1 MRHFGPAFWTKWKLD
16 VANIQHSTD
25 RAVLIRI
32 PHLAYKDYVFWFPKA
47 MIKRFANTSERVRIV
62 IPPLFNVTIQKGR
75 QKYVVPAEFAFSCI
89 TNPERHQE
97 NTIELERAY
106 REYAGF

>member
-1 MRHFGPAFWTKWKLD
+1 
-16 VANIQHSTD
+16 
-25 RAVLIRI
+25 
-32 PHLAYKDYVFWFPKA
+32 
-47 MIKRFANTSERVRIV
+47 VRIV
-62 IPPLFNVTIQKGR
+62 IPPLFNVTIQKGQ

-106 REYAGF
+106 RENTGF

>member
-1 MRHFGPAFWTKWKLD
+1 M
-16 VANIQHSTD
+16 VNIQHSTD

-32 PHLAYKDYVFWFPKA
+32 PHSAYKDYVFWFPKA

-62 IPPLFNVTIQKGR
+62 IPPLFNVAIQKGQ

-89 TNPERHQE
+89 TNPERHRE

>member
-16 VANIQHSTD
+16 VVNIRHSTD
-25 RAVLIRI
+25 KAVLIHI
-32 PHLAYKDYVFWFPKA
+32 PHSAYKDYVFWFPKA
-47 MIKRFANTSERVRIV
+47 MIKRFRNTNERVRIV
-62 IPPLFNVTIQKGR
+62 IPPLFNVTIQKGQ

-89 TNPERHQE
+89 TNPEQHQE

>member
-16 VANIQHSTD
+16 VVNIQHSTD

-32 PHLAYKDYVFWFPKA
+32 PHSAYKDYVFWFPKA
-47 MIKRFANTSERVRIV
+47 MIKRSANTSERVRIV
-62 IPPLFNVTIQKGR
+62 IPPLFNVMIQKGQ

-89 TNPERHQE
+89 TNPERHQG

>member
-1 MRHFGPAFWTKWKLD
+1 MVFESGHKKQAYMLERSIEFMKSITFYYFM
-16 VANIQHSTD
+16 NIT
-25 RAVLIRI
+25 V
-32 PHLAYKDYVFWFPKA
+32 
-47 MIKRFANTSERVRIV
+47 ANTSERVRIV
-62 IPPLFNVTIQKGR
+62 IPPLFNVTIQKGQ

-106 REYAGF
+106 RENTGF

>member
-16 VANIQHSTD
+16 VVNIQLSTD

-32 PHLAYKDYVFWFPKA
+32 PHSAYKDYVFWFPKA

-62 IPPLFNVTIQKGR
+62 IPPLFNVTIQKGQ
-75 QKYVVPAEFAFSCI
+75 QKYVVPAEFALSCI

-97 NTIELERAY
+97 NTIELGRAY

>member
-1 MRHFGPAFWTKWKLD
+1 MRHFGPAFRTKWKLD

-32 PHLAYKDYVFWFPKA
+32 PHSAYKDYVFWFPKA

-62 IPPLFNVTIQKGR
+62 IPLLFNVTIQKGR